1 MPLPL
6 EVVGLGRKDI
16 RIVWDDDHEGTYGTR
31 DQRLLCRC
39 AGCIDEMTGVPTLD
53 PETVPLDVTV
63 ASMELIGNYGL
74 QITFSDGHG
83 TGIYRF
89 AELLSRCPCAAC
101 SAARARAT
109 KKS

>member
-39 AGCIDEMTGVPTLD
+39 AGCIDEMSGVPTLD
-53 PETVPLDVTV
+53 PETVPMDVTV
-63 ASMELIGNYGL
+63 ASMELVGNYGL

-101 SAARARAT
+101 REARAS
-109 KKS
+109 KS